1 MGRQNV
7 CIFGFFFE
15 HQIPERN
22 IYFLE
27 HLWDKKKKQEIKGNF
42 RSIIKI

>member
-15 HQIPERN
+15 HQIPE
-22 IYFLE
+22 
-27 HLWDKKKKQEIKGNF
+27 HLWEKKKQEIKGKF
-42 RSIIKI
+42 WSIIKI